1 MDRSSRGE
9 DREASPQRRG
19 SRTVVPFP
27 QIISSFEEKDRCFKG
42 SSHVEICQ
50 GPALSPI
57 SLNCPIKPKIEDVI
71 SGVLHITEKG
81 WKNRLPLK
89 FFSELADSR

>member
-1 MDRSSRGE
+1 MDQSSRGH

-27 QIISSFEEKDRCFKG
+27 QIISSIEEKDRCSKDN
-42 SSHVEICQ
+42 SHFDICQ
-50 GPALSPI
+50 EPSLSPI
-57 SLNCPIKPKIEDVI
+57 SLNCPIKPKTEDVI